1 MNPVSE
7 PLPFEDSRRLTGT
20 NLYFDAP
27 GAVLETL
34 GVAID
39 DALLAGWRARVA
51 RARSALGWAE
61 TVIVARPHAGG
72 AALACAAPIDQLY
85 SATEVNEWAWLA
97 TLDEAGQRPA
107 GLHAPGHP
115 AAWDEAVALHTLR
128 AFAAAECRPD
138 LRALVA
144 AAESRGLDVL
154 VDEDAL
160 SIGAGT
166 GARTWPLA
174 ALPAPGAVPW
184 PALHGIPL
192 ALVTGSNG
200 KTTTVRLLAAMAR
213 AHGWHAGHSCTD
225 GVFIDGVAIDAGD
238 FSGPAG
244 ARAVLRQP
252 TVEAAVLETARGGI
266 LRRGLAVQRADVAV
280 VTNVS
285 DDHFGEY
292 GIHDLRGLA
301 EVKLTVARAL
311 GARGVLV
318 LNADDAM
325 LVSHAGSAAAALA
338 WFALD
343 DAHLLLRRHRA
354 GGGSTC
360 GVRAGRLQLFRRGVD
375 HDLGAVAQMPLS
387 FAGSAAYN
395 IANMA
400 AAALAASA
408 LGIPAQTIAGV
419 LAHFGRS
426 HADNPGRLQHWRLG
440 ALQVLVDYAHNPEGL
455 RGLLQVAID
464 MRAGGRLGL
473 LLGQAGNRENAE
485 IRELAAVAAGFH
497 PQRVVLKDI
506 DGFLRGRAP
515 GEVAG
520 ILRDELAR
528 HALPAD
534 AVLECLDELDAARG
548 LLGWAQAGDV
558 LVLPVHGTLARQGL
572 VELLDSLQLSG
583 WTAGDPLPWR

>member
-1 MNPVSE
+1 M
-7 PLPFEDSRRLTGT
+7 
-20 NLYFDAP
+20 
-27 GAVLETL
+27 
-34 GVAID
+34 
-39 DALLAGWRARVA
+39 
-51 RARSALGWAE
+51 
-61 TVIVARPHAGG
+61 
-72 AALACAAPIDQLY
+72 
-85 SATEVNEWAWLA
+85 
-97 TLDEAGQRPA
+97 
-107 GLHAPGHP
+107 
-115 AAWDEAVALHTLR
+115 
-128 AFAAAECRPD
+128 
-138 LRALVA
+138 
-144 AAESRGLDVL
+144 
-154 VDEDAL
+154 
-160 SIGAGT
+160 
-166 GARTWPLA
+166 
-174 ALPAPGAVPW
+174 
-184 PALHGIPL
+184 
-192 ALVTGSNG
+192 
-200 KTTTVRLLAAMAR
+200 
-213 AHGWHAGHSCTD
+213 
-225 GVFIDGVAIDAGD
+225 
-238 FSGPAG
+238 
-244 ARAVLRQP
+244 
-252 TVEAAVLETARGGI
+252 
-266 LRRGLAVQRADVAV
+266 
-280 VTNVS
+280 
-285 DDHFGEY
+285 
-292 GIHDLRGLA
+292 
-301 EVKLTVARAL
+301 
-311 GARGVLV
+311 LV

-325 LVSHAGSAAAALA
+325 LVSHAGSVAATLA

-343 DAHLLLRRHRA
+343 DAHPWLRQHRA

-360 GVRAGRLQLFRRGVD
+360 GVRDGRLQLFHQGVD

-408 LGIPAQTIAGV
+408 LGMPAETIAGV
-419 LAHFGRS
+419 LAHFSRD

-440 ALQVLVDYAHNPEGL
+440 TLQVLVDYAHNPEGL

-473 LLGQAGNRENAE
+473 LLGQAGNRENAG